1 MSGDPENP
9 ARLPLGSALPDPA
22 LEPQTPRP
30 HTGLIADDL
39 KAAAVA
45 AHRSGAA
52 ASEASAPTQLIDA
65 PAPHWRHLLLFERI
79 GAGAFGAV
87 YRGFDPLVNREVA
100 VKLLPKEARG
110 RSSLEEGRALARI
123 RHPNVVV
130 VYGADQEADQVGI
143 WMEYLAGQTLADI
156 VRDRGP
162 MSAWEVSGIGID
174 LCHALSALH
183 ASGLLH
189 RDIKAENVMREA
201 GGRIVLMDFSSA
213 EHVVP
218 EAGITFSGTPGY
230 MAPELFAGA
239 PATFASDVYSLGVLL
254 FFLLS
259 GRFPVAGTTIADIK
273 NAHAGRQH
281 ALLRDA
287 RPDVADRIVQ
297 VVERAIAYAPAD
309 RYQTTGEMERA
320 LASASGADAFLTP
333 PPDSSPLAARA
344 RRSWPLDGRW
354 TALVIAA
361 LILTAAVMAGRTA
374 MFSTPPSQAARVVFS
389 LGPPLMSGS
398 WPRLSPD
405 GRMVVYGARVNGREQ
420 LWIRSLDSLAGRVL
434 EHTTATATP
443 FWSPDGRSL
452 GFFADG
458 KLFTIDVDGGDPL
471 VLVDAPHPRG
481 GDWSAAGTI
490 LFSRTGGIHRVVENG
505 SHSVQVTALD
515 ESRGEFEHGWPE
527 FLPDGRRFLYIV
539 RSSRLDQDG
548 LYVGSLDSPERRRVM
563 PAYSRVAYQDGHL
576 LFIRDG
582 TLQAQPFDVRT
593 AALRGEPVALAH
605 GVNHHQSSDAAF
617 DVAGDAL
624 IYAPVRGQ
632 PQSELALFDRHGARL
647 KTLTPVG
654 AYRQPRFSP
663 DGQRIVV
670 ERIDTAEGSSD
681 LWIFDIGRDSASRLT
696 RSEAPDVKPVWSPD
710 GTQVAFSSKRETTYQ
725 IFSKPVDSTEE
736 ARPLVTRDGNLFVES
751 WSADGRFLSATLL
764 RQGLWVFP
772 ADSREQPWAVRTGD
786 AATWQSAFSPD
797 GRWIAYA
804 SSESGHPEIYVEPLP
819 PTGSRWQ
826 VSTNGGAEPYWRG
839 DGEELF
845 YLSARGELMGVS
857 VGAGRWQTAK
867 PQPMFALS
875 VPNYGRS
882 ADYSVSPD
890 GRLVVANL
898 FVADPVLPPVNV
910 VLNWTTRLRR

>member
-1 MSGDPENP
+1 MSGHPEDPGL
-9 ARLPLGSALPDPA
+9 LPLASALAPPA
-22 LEPQTPRP
+22 LESRTPRP
-30 HTGLIADDL
+30 HTGLIANDL
-39 KAAAVA
+39 EGAAVA

-52 ASEASAPTQLIDA
+52 TSEAAVRTQLIDA
-65 PAPHWRHLLLFERI
+65 PAQHWRHLLLFECI

-100 VKLLPKEARG
+100 VKLLPKEAGG

-130 VYGADQEADQVGI
+130 VHGADQDADQVGI
-143 WMEYLAGQTLADI
+143 WMEYIAGQTLADI

-213 EHVVP
+213 EHVFP

-239 PATFASDVYSLGVLL
+239 PATFVSDVYSLGVLL

-259 GRFPVAGTTIADIK
+259 GRLPVAGTTIADIRS
-273 NAHAGRQH
+273 AHVDRKH

-320 LASASGADAFLTP
+320 LASASGADAFRTP
-333 PPDSSPLAARA
+333 PTDSSPLAAGA
-344 RRSWPLDGRW
+344 RRSWPLDGRS

-361 LILTAAVMAGRTA
+361 LILAAAVMAGGTA
-374 MFSTPPSQAARVVFS
+374 MFSTPPSRAARVVFS

-405 GRMVVYGARVNGREQ
+405 GRMVVYGALVNGREQ

-434 EHTTATATP
+434 ENTTATATP

-458 KLFTIDVDGGDPL
+458 KLLTIDVDGGDPL

-481 GDWSAAGTI
+481 GDWSAAGTL
-490 LFSRTGGIHRVVENG
+490 LFAQAGGIHRIDSDGSNG
-505 SHSVQVTALD
+505 AWVTALD
-515 ESRGEFEHGWPE
+515 ASRGEWEHGWPE
-527 FLPDGRRFLYIV
+527 FLPGGRRFLYIV
-539 RSSRLDQDG
+539 RSSSVEQDG
-548 LYVGSLDSPERRRVM
+548 LYFGSLDSPERHRVM
-563 PAYSRVAYQDGHL
+563 PAYSRVAYEDGHL
-576 LFIRDG
+576 LFVREG
-582 TLQAQPFDVRT
+582 TLQAQPFDIRT

-605 GVNHHQSSDAAF
+605 GVNHHRSSDAAF
-617 DVAGDAL
+617 DVAGGTV
-624 IYAPVRGQ
+624 IYAPLRGQ
-632 PQSELALFDRHGARL
+632 PQSELVLIDRHGTRL

-654 AYRQPRFSP
+654 TYRQPRFSP
-663 DGQRIVV
+663 DGQRVVV
-670 ERIDTAEGSSD
+670 ERIEAAGGNSD

-696 RSEAPDVKPVWSPD
+696 RSEAPDVRPVWSPD
-710 GTQVAFSSKRETTYQ
+710 GMKVAFSSKRGTTYQ
-725 IFSKPVDSTEE
+725 IFSKTVDSTEE
-736 ARPLVTRDGNLFVES
+736 PRPLIAFEGNLFVES
-751 WSADGRFLSATLL
+751 WSADGRYLSATVF

-772 ADSREQPWAVRTGD
+772 TDSREKPWAVRTGD
-786 AATWQSAFSPD
+786 ADTWQSEFSPD
-797 GRWIAYA
+797 GRWLAYT
-804 SSESGHPEIYVEPLP
+804 SFESGKPEVYVEPVP
-819 PTGSRWQ
+819 PTGSQWQ
-826 VSTNGGAEPYWRG
+826 ISTNGGAEPHWG
-839 DGEELF
+839 GAEGELF
-845 YLSARGELMGVS
+845 YLSPDDGLMAVQMAARGWQS
-857 VGAGRWQTAK
+857 VR
-867 PQPMFALS
+867 PQPLFELT
-875 VPNYGRS
+875 VPNHGRS
-882 ADYSVSPD
+882 GGYSMSPD
-890 GRLVVANL
+890 GELVVANL

-910 VLNWTTRLRR
+910 VLNWTALLRR